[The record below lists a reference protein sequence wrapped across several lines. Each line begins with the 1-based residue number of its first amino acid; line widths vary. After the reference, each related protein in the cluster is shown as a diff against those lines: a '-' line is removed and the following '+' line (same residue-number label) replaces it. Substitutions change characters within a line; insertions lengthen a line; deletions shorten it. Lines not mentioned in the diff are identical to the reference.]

1 MVKNTF
7 KYLKKDYNDNKI
19 KTYIQFIF
27 NTKPS

>member
-1 MVKNTF
+1 MVKSTF
-7 KYLKKDYNDNKI
+7 KYLKIDIMDNQI